1 MSRFRKVL
9 LALLVVAVP
18 LTAGGFMLQR
28 RADRDAARLFDQ
40 VFTLVSTRFVDS
52 LGTDRLYEE
61 AARGLI
67 GRLHDPYAALVSP
80 RQMADFTVRTAG
92 RYGGLGLLLED
103 HEGAITVNRIF
114 PHTPGEEAG
123 VQPGDQIVAIDSAD
137 ISGWQFSDVTD
148 HLKGTPGTNVLVS
161 FSRQG
166 VEQPIEM
173 RLTRA
178 IIHIPSVPYVAVL
191 DGGIGY
197 LPLQQFSE
205 TSARE
210 VLEALTQLKPSTLH
224 GLVLDLRGNG
234 GGYTDQAQMIAN
246 LFLPQGAEI
255 YSVRNREGVTERY
268 YATRD
273 PMLPTLPLAILTDG
287 YSASATEIVSGA
299 LQDHD
304 RAVLVGTTTYGKG
317 LVQSVFPLENGWA
330 LKLTTGK
337 WYTPSGRTIQRPSH
351 DVGLHAA
358 SDSAAADSTGDVA
371 SADSASADSARP
383 VYHSDAGRPVYGG
396 GAITPDVV
404 VRADTLE
411 GADRELAREIAPRM
425 QDVYLALY
433 DLAAAVAPKVG
444 PDFRVQSAW
453 RDDFYRRLQKRGV
466 PIERAAYDSGQH
478 YVDRLIETRVAIMA
492 FGDSAARR
500 RSVPD
505 DAPLQTAMQLLEH
518 GGSQHDILGAVSRPR

>member
-1 MSRFRKVL
+1 MSRFRKVM

-18 LTAGGFMLQR
+18 LAAGGFVLQH
-28 RADRDAARLFDQ
+28 RAERDAARLFDQ

-52 LGTDRLYEE
+52 LSTDQLYEE
-61 AARGLI
+61 AARGLVD
-67 GRLHDPYAALVSP
+67 RLHDPYAALVSP

-123 VQPGDQIVAIDSAD
+123 VQPGDQIIAIDSAD
-137 ISGWQFSDVTD
+137 IGGWAFTDVTD
-148 HLKGTPGTNVLVS
+148 HLKGTPGTDVLVR
-161 FSRQG
+161 FARQG
-166 VEQPIEM
+166 VDEPIEI

-191 DGGIGY
+191 DGGVGY

-210 VLEALTQLKPSTLH
+210 VQEALAQLHTGTLR

-246 LFLPQGAEI
+246 LFLPRGAEI
-255 YSVRNREGVTERY
+255 YSVRNRDGVTERY
-268 YATRD
+268 FATRD
-273 PMLPTLPLAILTDG
+273 PLLPSLPLAILTDG

-337 WYTPSGRTIQRPSH
+337 WFTPSGRSIQRPSH
-351 DVGLHAA
+351 DVGLHPAA
-358 SDSAAADSTGDVA
+358 GDSADTA
-371 SADSASADSARP
+371 SAPDSLKADSARP

-404 VRADTLE
+404 VRSDTLA
-411 GADRELAREIAPRM
+411 GADRDLARALAPRM

-433 DLAAAVAPKVG
+433 DMAATVTPSVRS
-444 PDFRVQSAW
+444 DFHVTPAW
-453 RDDFYRRLQKRGV
+453 REDFYRRLKKRGV
-466 PIERAAYDSGQH
+466 PVERAAFNAGQN
-478 YVDRLIETRVAIMA
+478 YVNRLIETRVAIMA

-505 DAPLQTAMQLLEH
+505 DGPLRTALHLLEQ
-518 GGSQHDILGAVSRPR
+518 GGTQHDILATVPPQR